1 MHIKSIKLQNFR
13 CFDQQQFDVDR
24 QFVIIQGC
32 NGSGK
37 TSILEALHYSC
48 YLRSFRTHLN
58 RDLVELEK
66 KHFFIQV
73 DFSLGQEEVD
83 ERVQVGFSEKEG
95 KLVKLN
101 QKPIQSYK
109 ELISAYRI
117 VSLTAEDISLVSGS
131 PEQRRDFLNYS
142 LMLQKPAFLQN
153 LKRAKQIT
161 EQRTSILCNDRI
173 GSSQDLQQELLVWSE
188 KLWEETVKIQQERI
202 EYLALLE
209 RMINQLLSDYF
220 VTPQEELKV
229 KFSYLPKNMQTN
241 LRFDEFWQ
249 WFQGKYSRQEHSW
262 RRTLFGS
269 HLDDF
274 TIIFQNKAAR
284 IFASRGQ
291 QKLIVFLIKIAQLC
305 QTAQEGE
312 PGVLLLDDFLTDF
325 DQERVKRCFIALQN
339 FNFQVFLT
347 SPVLFDEAL
356 RGISRDKICHINLK
370 QEPVTSILK

>member
-24 QFVIIQGC
+24 QFVVIQGC

-73 DFSLGQEEVD
+73 DFSLGQEEVA
-83 ERVQVGFSEKEG
+83 ERVQIGFSEKEG

-101 QKPIQSYK
+101 QKPVQSYK

-142 LMLQKPAFLQN
+142 LMLQNPAFLQT

-161 EQRTSILCNDRI
+161 EQRTSILCNDRL
-173 GSSQDLQQELLVWSE
+173 GSSQNLQQELAIWSE
-188 KLWEETVKIQQERI
+188 KLWEETIEIQRERR
-202 EYLALLE
+202 EYLAYLE
-209 RMINQLLSDYF
+209 QTVNQFLQDYF
-220 VTPQEELKV
+220 VTPQEDLRV
-229 KFSYLPKNMQTN
+229 KFLYSPKNMQTH
-241 LRFDEFWQ
+241 LSFGEFWE
-249 WFQGKYSRQEHSW
+249 WFQGKFTRQELSW

-305 QTAQEGE
+305 QTEQEGE

-325 DQERVKRCFIALQN
+325 DQDRIKRCFATLQN

-347 SPVLFDEAL
+347 SPIAFDEAL
-356 RGISRDKICHINLK
+356 KGVAQHKICQINLE
-370 QEPVTSILK
+370 QITGPILK